1 MVCHARRERGGLPVP
16 LAMPKKVS
24 KTLSLL
30 LKIAFAAGV
39 IYWMVHSGKLN
50 LQVVG
55 RAFADEWPLALFLL
69 VTLYLQ
75 VAIISWRWNILNG
88 ALGFGIRYREAFSLS
103 MIGLLFT
110 VVIPGSVGGDV
121 IKAYYVGTRVPNRR
135 AHAFTTILMDRFLGL
150 LSLLTLGAAGV
161 CWNYRIILT
170 NKVMTALATFVVMAF
185 LGGCL
190 SLMAAVFFSKQVTG
204 VLRRFEGRL
213 PLAHHAVR
221 CCEALESFRA
231 RPGVLILGILMSLPS
246 HLIACLGMR
255 VAMGMVG
262 AAEMPLE
269 RFLLIVPLGLI
280 STVIPISP
288 GGVGIGQAAFY
299 ELCEALSHGSGP
311 AASNAF
317 TVYQTLQVAVYLTG
331 FVSYL
336 SHRHIDP
343 MPQPQEAE
351 VVA

>member
-1 MVCHARRERGGLPVP
+1 MQR
-16 LAMPKKVS
+16 KFS

-30 LKIAFAAGV
+30 LKVAFAVAV

-50 LQVVG
+50 LRVVG
-55 RAFADEWPLALFLL
+55 HAFEEQWPLALFLL
-69 VTLYLQ
+69 VTLYIQ
-75 VAIISWRWNILNG
+75 VAIGSWRWNVLNG

-121 IKAYYVGTRVPNRR
+121 IKAYYVGTRVPKRR

-150 LSLLTLGAAGV
+150 LSLLTLAAAGV
-161 CWNYRIILT
+161 CWNYRVILT
-170 NKVMTALATFVVMAF
+170 NKVMTTLATFVLVAF
-185 LGGCL
+185 LGSSI
-190 SLMAAVFFSKQVTG
+190 SLTAAILFSNQVTG
-204 VLRRFEGRL
+204 LLRRFEGRV
-213 PLAHHAVR
+213 PLVGHAVKS
-221 CCEALESFRA
+221 CEALEAFRA
-231 RPGVLILGILMSLPS
+231 KPGVLLIGVLMSLPS

-262 AAEMPLE
+262 AAPMPLE

-280 STVIPISP
+280 STVIPLSP

-299 ELCEALSHGSGP
+299 GLFEAISHGSGE

-317 TVYQTLQVAVYLTG
+317 TIYQTLQVAVYLSG
-331 FVSYL
+331 FISYL
-336 SHRHIDP
+336 SHKHVEAI
-343 MPQPQEAE
+343 PQAREAE

>member
-1 MVCHARRERGGLPVP
+1 M
-16 LAMPKKVS
+16 S
-24 KTLSLL
+24 KSISKALSLL
-30 LKIAFAAGV
+30 LKIGFAAGV

-55 RAFADEWPLALFLL
+55 RAFTNEWPLALFLI
-69 VTLYLQ
+69 VTMYLQ
-75 VAIISWRWNILNG
+75 IAITSWRWNVLNG

-103 MIGLLFT
+103 MIGVLFT

-121 IKAYYVGTRVPNRR
+121 IKAYYVGTRVPKRR
-135 AHAFTTILMDRFLGL
+135 AHAFTTILMDRFLGM
-150 LSLLTLGAAGV
+150 LSLLTLCAAGV
-161 CWNYRIILT
+161 CWNYKVILA
-170 NKVMTALATFVVMAF
+170 NKVMTGIATFVI
-185 LGGCL
+185 LGFVG
-190 SLMAAVFFSKQVTG
+190 SSVALMVGVLFSTQVTG
-204 VLRRFEGRL
+204 ILRRFEGRL

-221 CCEALESFRA
+221 CCEALEGFRA
-231 RPGVLILGILMSLPS
+231 KPWVLVIGVLMSLPA

-262 AAEMPLE
+262 ATDMPLE

-299 ELCEALSHGSGP
+299 SLCESLSHGTGA

-336 SHRHIDP
+336 SHRHIEP
-343 MPQPQEAE
+343 VPQTREAE
-351 VVA
+351 LIA